1 VLIYKNTFLQTEK
14 LCTMVGSRR
23 LNKLT
28 SGTQGAESRV
38 SVL

>member
-1 VLIYKNTFLQTEK
+1 
-14 LCTMVGSRR
+14 MVGSRR